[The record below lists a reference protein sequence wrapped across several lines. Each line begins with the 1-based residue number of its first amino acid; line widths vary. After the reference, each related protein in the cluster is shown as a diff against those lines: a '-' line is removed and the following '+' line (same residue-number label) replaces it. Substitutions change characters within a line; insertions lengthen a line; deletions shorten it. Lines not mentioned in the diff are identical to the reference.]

1 MERLF
6 TVVNQ
11 IYVHTIIDF
20 MWAKIQNTCIQEIQS
35 IQHTCYIC
43 PGRGTVTPQYTYL
56 GSLEDVEALET
67 TGIVAVPAVTGGNK
81 HLGITRH

>member
-1 MERLF
+1 MGEDTEYMYSRD
-6 TVVNQ
+6 T
-11 IYVHTIIDF
+11 IYTAQLLY
-20 MWAKIQNTCIQEIQS
+20 MP
-35 IQHTCYIC
+35 YLY
-43 PGRGTVTPQYTYL
+43 GRGTVTRQYTYL

>member
-1 MERLF
+1 MPYL
-6 TVVNQ
+6 
-11 IYVHTIIDF
+11 H
-20 MWAKIQNTCIQEIQS
+20 
-35 IQHTCYIC
+35 
-43 PGRGTVTPQYTYL
+43 GRCAVTPQYTYL